1 MKQKLKERLGLAIF
15 IIVALMEI
23 FLVVI
28 KNLELEF
35 FIKPL
40 IIPALAFFYL
50 MSVKK
55 VNYVYITALLFSF
68 LGDVILLHD
77 ELLLIGIC
85 SFLITHLIYSFIT
98 KKLIGKLPLRKMLFP
113 AIFFVFFLITLILI
127 IKDNLRGFLVPN
139 LVYGFVVGAFGVFAF
154 INSLENQNRENFLLF
169 LGAFSFIIS
178 NSFIALNKFSVVEVI
193 PRMVTMLT
201 YMLAQYLI
209 CKSMILR
216 QAKSSKIK

>member
-98 KKLIGKLPLRKMLFP
+98 KQFIGKLPLRKMVLP

-139 LVYGFVVGAFGVFAF
+139 LVYGFVVGTFGVFAF